1 MREWDNEKLIMLKDN
16 LIAELSKQ
24 FALRII
30 KLYKYLLTDKKEF
43 IMSKQVYR
51 AGTSIG
57 ANIAESKN
65 AQSKADFISKLSIA
79 LKEASETEYWLEL
92 LCDSETI
99 SEKEFKSLSQGLNV
113 IIGTLIKII
122 KKTKENMEALETGK

>member
-1 MREWDNEKLIMLKDN
+1 MLKDN

-30 KLYKYLLTDKKEF
+30 KLYKYLLTDKKEYV
-43 IMSKQVYR
+43 MAKQVYR
-51 AGTSIG
+51 SGTSIG

-99 SEKEFKSLSQGLNV
+99 SEKEFKSLSQDLNV

-122 KKTKENMEALETGK
+122 KKTKENMEVIEKTE

>member
-1 MREWDNEKLIMLKDN
+1 MLKDN

-99 SEKEFKSLSQGLNV
+99 SEKEFKSLSQDLNV